1 LEFTKTRSGGVREE
15 HIDCFEKKEGET
27 DRPIEKEGNHS
38 LGSNPNPEQ
47 LVPTVGPREFEGRRK

>member
-1 LEFTKTRSGGVREE
+1 MREE